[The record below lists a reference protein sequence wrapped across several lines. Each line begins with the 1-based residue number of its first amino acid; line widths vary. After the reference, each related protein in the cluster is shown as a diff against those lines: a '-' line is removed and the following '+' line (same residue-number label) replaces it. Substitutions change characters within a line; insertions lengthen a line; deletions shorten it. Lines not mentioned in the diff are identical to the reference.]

1 MNIQDIDYGCP
12 SSVSMMII
20 LAAVVLVEFSS
31 TLVVVVLFPLINPNK
46 SNIKYSMYSIFSIF
60 IDVKLCISYQY
71 VCIKK

>member
-31 TLVVVVLFPLINPNK
+31 TFVVVVLFPLINPNK
-46 SNIKYSMYSIFSIF
+46 SNSKYSMYSIFSIF
-60 IDVKLCISYQY
+60 IDVKLCLSF
-71 VCIKK
+71 